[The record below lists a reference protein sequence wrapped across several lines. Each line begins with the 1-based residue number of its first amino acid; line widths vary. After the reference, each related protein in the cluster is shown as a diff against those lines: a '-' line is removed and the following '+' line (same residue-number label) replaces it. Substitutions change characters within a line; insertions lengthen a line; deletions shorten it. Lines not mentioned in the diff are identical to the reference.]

1 MPRRDPE
8 KNSKSLS
15 RPPPGVARHSGV
27 ARGLELDT
35 DWGSFAYLTAGVAEI
50 SL

>member
-1 MPRRDPE
+1 MPRKDPE
-8 KNSKSLS
+8 KK
-15 RPPPGVARHSGV
+15 PAPTVPGVARHSGV

-35 DWGSFAYLTAGVAEI
+35 DWGSFAYLTAGVAEF